1 MFGSATS
8 AALSGGFSHMP
19 ALLALAASPLASLRP
34 LDILVIVVYFGMTIW
49 IGFYLKGRSNTSE
62 EFFMAGREMTAWIAG
77 LSFVSANMGSLEL
90 MGWAGSAY
98 QYGILAT
105 HWYWVG
111 AIPAM
116 LFLGLVMM
124 PFYYVSKTHSVP
136 GYLDLRFGGQA
147 RSVAAFSFAIE
158 MILMSGVNMFAMA
171 VVMKVVLGWDITFS
185 ILVSSVA
192 VALYVGL
199 GGLRSA
205 IFNEVLQFVLIWG
218 GALLVPIL
226 GLYQAGGVEGLKH
239 RIIANVQSVGGV
251 SADSYIHLWRD
262 TGHFA
267 SNPMGV
273 HWSGI
278 ILGLGFVI
286 SFGYWTTDFLVVQR
300 VLAAH
305 NLRAARMAPI
315 IGSFFKM
322 AVPFIV
328 ILPGLL
334 GLVLLQNP
342 DGSRRQLVGEDVVA
356 ACSLTSAGQVANP
369 QGCSAAMAKT
379 NLTAESQQKVLAG
392 GPDAELHS
400 YNQAL
405 PLMMVRYLGPG
416 LLGMGITALI
426 AGFMSGMAG
435 NVSAFSTVWTY
446 DIYKPLINKQGSD
459 SHYVMVGR
467 MAIVIG
473 VAVSIGAAYLVMHA
487 HGIMDYVQALFSIF
501 IAPLLATILLGMF
514 WKRST
519 SLAGFLGLFTG
530 IIFSAGLFMWVKL
543 IPSALATVA
552 LSPDAKPMAENVYRA
567 WWAFCF
573 AAIVN
578 VLVSLLTKPRPV
590 EELNGLVYGATVLPK
605 EESVP
610 FYQRETTWG
619 VIVVILFAVLNILF
633 W

>member
-1 MFGSATS
+1 MIVNCMHYLGAP
-8 AALSGGFSHMP
+8 AHA
-19 ALLALAASPLASLRP
+19 ALLALGAAPLAHLRP
-34 LDILVIVVYFGMTIW
+34 LDIAVIAIYFGMVIW

-77 LSFVSANMGSLEL
+77 LSFVSANLGSLEL

-105 HWYWVG
+105 HWYWIG

-116 LFLGLVMM
+116 IFLGLVMM

-136 GYLDLRFGGQA
+136 GYLHLRFGEHA
-147 RSVAAFSFAIE
+147 RILAAISFAAE
-158 MILMSGVNMFAMA
+158 MVLMSGVNMFAMA
-171 VVMKVVLGWDITFS
+171 VVMKVVLGWNITFS

-192 VALYVGL
+192 VAIYVGL

-205 IFNEVLQFVLIWG
+205 IFNEVLQFVLIWA

-226 GLYQAGGVEGLKH
+226 GMMQAGGVSGLKAK
-239 RIIANVQSVGGV
+239 IIANMHT
-251 SADSYIHLWRD
+251 DSYFHLWRD

-273 HWSGI
+273 HWTGI
-278 ILGLGFVI
+278 VFGLGFVI

-342 DGSRRQLVGEDVVA
+342 DHSRRLLVGEDVVKSCTTVGTA
-356 ACSLTSAGQVANP
+356 EEQSACST
-369 QGCSAAMAKT
+369 AMQT
-379 NLTAESQQKVLAG
+379 RSTLPVEYQQRVLSGAEGS
-392 GPDAELHS
+392 ELHS
-400 YNQAL
+400 YNEAL
-405 PLMMVRYLGPG
+405 PLMLVRYCGPG
-416 LLGMGITALI
+416 LLGLGITALI

-446 DIYKPLINKQGSD
+446 DIYKPLIKKNGSD
-459 SHYVMVGR
+459 SHYVLVGR
-467 MAIVIG
+467 LSILIG

-487 HGIMDYVQALFSIF
+487 HGIMDYVQALFSFF
-501 IAPLLATILLGMF
+501 IAPLLGAILMGMF
-514 WKRST
+514 WKRAT
-519 SLAGFLGLFTG
+519 APAGFLGLLIG
-530 IIFSAGLFMWVKL
+530 IVTSVSLFVWVKFN
-543 IPSALATVA
+543 PAELASVA
-552 LSPDAKPMAENVYRA
+552 LSPDAKPMAENLYRA
-567 WWAFCF
+567 LWAFLTTVIIIF
-573 AAIVN
+573 V
-578 VLVSLLTKPRPV
+578 VSLFTKPRPV
-590 EELNGLVYGATVLPK
+590 AELDGLVYGATILPK
-605 EESVP
+605 EEPVP
-610 FYQRETTWG
+610 FYKNVWLWA
-619 VIVVILFAVLNILF
+619 ILAVCIFAALNILF

>member
-1 MFGSATS
+1 MLEWFPTS
-8 AALSGGFSHMP
+8 LAHVFPVSLP
-19 ALLALAASPLASLRP
+19 ALLAVGASPLARLRP
-34 LDILVIVVYFGMTIW
+34 LDIAVIVIYFGMVVW
-49 IGFYLKGRSNTSE
+49 IGFYLKGKSNTSE

-105 HWYWVG
+105 HWYWIG

-124 PFYYVSKTHSVP
+124 PFYYVSKIHSVP
-136 GYLDLRFGGQA
+136 GYLDLRYDGRA
-147 RSVAAFSFAIE
+147 RVVAAISFAFE

-171 VVMKVVLGWDITFS
+171 VVMKVVLGWDLNFS
-185 ILVSSVA
+185 IIVSSVA

-218 GALLVPIL
+218 GALLVPIM
-226 GLYQAGGVEGLKH
+226 GLYQAGGWTGLQN
-239 RIIANVQSVGGV
+239 RILTTLNN
-251 SADSYIHLWRD
+251 DTYLHLWRD
-262 TGHFA
+262 TAHFSA
-267 SNPMGV
+267 NPMGV
-273 HWSGI
+273 HWTGI
-278 ILGLGFVI
+278 VFGLGFVI

-334 GLVLLQNP
+334 GLVLLQDP
-342 DGSRRQLVGEDVVA
+342 DGSRRVLVGEDVTA
-356 ACSLTSAGQVANP
+356 ACTLASSGTPANP
-369 QGCSAAMAKT
+369 AACAGAMAKA
-379 NLTAESQQKVLAG
+379 NVPADYQQKVVSG
-392 GPDAELHS
+392 NTELHT
-400 YNQAL
+400 YNQVL
-405 PLMMVRYLGPG
+405 PLMMVRYMGPG
-416 LLGMGITALI
+416 LLGLGITALI

-446 DIYKPLINKQGSD
+446 DIYRPLIHKAGSD

-467 MAIVIG
+467 LSIVIG
-473 VAVSIGAAYLVMHA
+473 VIVSIGAAYLVQQF

-501 IAPLLATILLGMF
+501 VAPLLATILFGMF
-514 WKRST
+514 WKRAT
-519 SLAGFLGLFTG
+519 ALAGFLGLMLG
-530 IIFSAGLFMWVKL
+530 IIFSGSLFIWVKFN
-543 IPSALATVA
+543 PANLAVVA
-552 LSPDAKPMAENVYRA
+552 LSDAAKPMAENVFRA
-567 WWAFCF
+567 LWAFIF
-573 AAIVN
+573 TTIIVI
-578 VLVSLLTKPRPV
+578 VVSLLTKARPV
-590 EELNGLVYGATVLPK
+590 KELEGLVYGATPLPK
-605 EESVP
+605 EEPVV
-610 FYQRETTWG
+610 FYKNEAIWAIG
-619 VIVVILFAVLNILF
+619 VVIVFAILNILF

>member
-1 MFGSATS
+1 MFGLVPTSIAAGCSASLPAFLALS
-8 AALSGGFSHMP
+8 AA
-19 ALLALAASPLASLRP
+19 PLAHLRL
-34 LDILVIVVYFGMTIW
+34 LDLVVIAIYFGMVVW

-124 PFYYVSKTHSVP
+124 PFYYVSKIHSVP
-136 GYLDLRFGGQA
+136 GYLMLRFGESS
-147 RSVAAFSFAIE
+147 RVLAAFSFAAE

-205 IFNEVLQFVLIWG
+205 IYNEVLQFVLIWG

-226 GLYQAGGVEGLKH
+226 GLIQAGGVSGLKA
-239 RIIANVQSVGGV
+239 RIITNMHS
-251 SADSYIHLWRD
+251 DTYFHLWRD
-262 TGHFA
+262 TAHFS
-267 SNPMGV
+267 SNPMGI
-273 HWSGI
+273 HWTGI
-278 ILGLGFVI
+278 VLGLGFVI

-315 IGSFFKM
+315 IGTYFKM

-334 GLVLLQNP
+334 GLVVLQNP
-342 DGSRRQLVGEDVVA
+342 DGSRRQLVGEDVVKA
-356 ACSLTSAGQVANP
+356 CVVSSTQSQVADPGACSSAMASKSTLPASYQQNVL
-369 QGCSAAMAKT
+369 SAAPGT
-379 NLTAESQQKVLAG
+379 
-392 GPDAELHS
+392 ELHS
-400 YNQAL
+400 YNEAL
-405 PLMMVRYLGPG
+405 PLMMVRYFGPG
-416 LLGMGITALI
+416 LLGLGITALI

-446 DIYKPLINKQGSD
+446 DIYKPLINKKGSD
-459 SHYVMVGR
+459 SHYVAVGR
-467 MAIVIG
+467 LSIIVG
-473 VAVSIGAAYLVMHA
+473 VAISIGAAYLVMHA
-487 HGIMDYVQALFSIF
+487 HGIMDYVQALFSFF
-501 IAPLLATILLGMF
+501 IAPLLGAILMGMF
-514 WKRST
+514 WKRAT
-519 SLAGFLGLFTG
+519 AAGGFCGLLGG
-530 IIFSAGLFMWVKL
+530 IVASVSMFVWVKFN
-543 IPSALATVA
+543 PSALATVA
-552 LSPDAKPMAENVYRA
+552 LSPDAKPMAENLYRA
-567 WWAFCF
+567 WWAFLTCVIIIF
-573 AAIVN
+573 V
-578 VLVSLLTKPRPV
+578 VSLFTKPRPV
-590 EELNGLVYGATVLPK
+590 AELDGLVYGATILPK
-605 EESVP
+605 EEPVP
-610 FYQRETTWG
+610 FYKNVYLWA
-619 VIVVILFAVLNILF
+619 VLSVCIFATLNILF

>member
-1 MFGSATS
+1 MHGFVPVSTASLPAFLLFSAE
-8 AALSGGFSHMP
+8 
-19 ALLALAASPLASLRP
+19 PLAHLKL
-34 LDILVIVVYFGMTIW
+34 LDLAVITIYFGMVIW
-49 IGFYLKGRSNTSE
+49 IGFYLKGQSNTSE

-77 LSFVSANMGSLEL
+77 LSFVSANLGSLEL

-105 HWYWVG
+105 HWYWIG

-116 LFLGLVMM
+116 VFLGLVMM

-136 GYLDLRFGGQA
+136 GYLGLRYGKA
-147 RSVAAFSFAIE
+147 ASSVAAISFATE

-171 VVMKVVLGWDITFS
+171 VVMKVVLGWDISFS
-185 ILVSSVA
+185 IIVSSVA

-226 GLYQAGGVEGLKH
+226 GLIEAGGVKGLKAQIMH
-239 RIIANVQSVGGV
+239 NMQTMTGGV
-251 SADSYIHLWRD
+251 AGDSYFHMWRD
-262 TGHFA
+262 LGSFSA
-267 SNPMGV
+267 NPMGV
-273 HWSGI
+273 HWTGI
-278 ILGLGFVI
+278 VLGLGFVI

-315 IGSFFKM
+315 IASFFKM
-322 AVPFIV
+322 ATPFIV

-334 GLVLLQNP
+334 GLVLLQNG
-342 DGSRRQLVGEDVVA
+342 DGSRRELVGEDVVT
-356 ACSLTSAGQVANP
+356 ACSLTSSGAVADVAGCQ
-369 QGCSAAMAKT
+369 AAMAKSS
-379 NLTAESQQKVLAG
+379 LSVEAQKKVLAG
-392 GPDAELHS
+392 GNDAELHS

-416 LLGMGITALI
+416 LLGLGITALI

-446 DIYKPLINKQGSD
+446 DIYKALINKRGSD
-459 SHYVMVGR
+459 SHYVLVGR
-467 MAIVIG
+467 LSILIG
-473 VAVSIGAAYLVMHA
+473 VAVSIAAAYLVMHA

-501 IAPLLATILLGMF
+501 VAPLLASILLGMF
-514 WKRST
+514 WTRATKW
-519 SLAGFLGLFTG
+519 AGFIGLLSG
-530 IIFSAGLFMWVKL
+530 IVFSASLFMWVKL
-543 IPSALATVA
+543 TPAALASVA
-552 LSPDAKPMAENVYRA
+552 LSPDAKPMAENVFRA
-567 WWAFCF
+567 LWAFLF
-573 AAIVN
+573 SAIVI
-578 VLVSLLTKPRPV
+578 VAVSLFTKPRPV
-590 EELNGLVYGATVLPK
+590 AELDGLVYGATKLPT
-605 EESVP
+605 EAAVSW
-610 FYQRETTWG
+610 YQSEYTWALI
-619 VIVVILFAVLNILF
+619 VIVIFAALNIMF